1 MYCMCRRD
9 ETVSVELPSSGG
21 HLTAATATHRL
32 INSNSFFIVIFPTEL
47 EANEACR
54 WLRATGFPQYAQMYE
69 GEPVSFIHSSIH
81 FTWNY
86 GAKLVPIKYA
96 HIALWTGIYIKLC
109 IHSIKWFL

>member
-21 HLTAATATHRL
+21 HLTATAATHRL
-32 INSNSFFIVIFPTEL
+32 INSNSFFIAIFPTEL

-81 FTWNY
+81 FT
-86 GAKLVPIKYA
+86 
-96 HIALWTGIYIKLC
+96 
-109 IHSIKWFL
+109 